1 MSDAIPADI
10 MQAASEAHANFAR
23 SSVSD
28 NLTIIIAKA
37 IFAERLRIIS
47 RLKEEAD
54 LTPCFEDA
62 MVTRSNAR
70 LIEADFSYEGAER
83 LLEIEEAREN
93 ATTAT
98 SGAFQA
104 GGDHG

>member
-1 MSDAIPADI
+1 MSEIPHDIREAAAKALNEAEAIIGAL
-10 MQAASEAHANFAR
+10 F
-23 SSVSD
+23 SD
-28 NLTIIIAKA
+28 RLEVVAKA

-54 LTPCFEDA
+54 LTPCSEDA

-70 LIEADFSYEGAER
+70 LIEADFSYEEADR

-93 ATTAT
+93 ATTKT
-98 SGAFQA
+98 KGISE
-104 GGDHG
+104 